1 MSAALRMTFSLISC
15 YSVLSDETCL
25 KHIQTFSGGFSVPDS
40 APGGP
45 EDEPND
51 DETFLKHIKTFSRVH
66 SMIPPFINS
75 PTVGA
80 SVGASVNS
88 MYCSRCM
95 MVSCFH
101 APCFSASGCYL
112 SFLHA
117 PQLLFHAVVVFKVP
131 GPIQAPE
138 LAHLIGPKL

>member
-1 MSAALRMTFSLISC
+1 MSDALRMTFSLISC

-25 KHIQTFSGGFSVPDS
+25 KHIKTFSGGFSVPDS

-51 DETFLKHIKTFSRVH
+51 DEKCLKHIKTFSRVH
-66 SMIPPFINS
+66 SIIPSFINS

-88 MYCSRCM
+88 MYCLRCTAAT
-95 MVSCFH
+95 SCL
-101 APCFSASGCYL
+101 ASCHNQR
-112 SFLHA
+112 S
-117 PQLLFHAVVVFKVP
+117 
-131 GPIQAPE
+131 
-138 LAHLIGPKL
+138 